1 MFTRV
6 LNVPLISAYSQL
18 TFTYLKLA
26 IGTLK
31 QGVNMLKVHNE
42 DTRTN
47 DSRRRSRV
55 FIVSFDYIHR
65 VRLSESYGEWRVN
78 VFGELR

>member
-31 QGVNMLKVHNE
+31 QGVNMLKVHSE

-65 VRLSESYGEWRVN
+65 VRLS
-78 VFGELR
+78 GELR